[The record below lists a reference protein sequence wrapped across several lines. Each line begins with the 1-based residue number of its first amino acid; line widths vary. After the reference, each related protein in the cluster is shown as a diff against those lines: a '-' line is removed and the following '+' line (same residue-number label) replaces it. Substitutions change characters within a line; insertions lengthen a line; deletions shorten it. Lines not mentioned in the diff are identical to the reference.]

1 MSTTS
6 YNRLGDSDET
16 WTCPQCHTHN
26 SSSKIY
32 SVPIEV
38 DTSTTTAS
46 DSDPNLTHSL
56 HDSSIPTDT
65 EIGMT
70 SSPKHKHNTSPKT
83 GRGKNL
89 RILNINSPGLSS
101 TSDSDPN
108 LTHSLHDSSI
118 PTDTEIG
125 MTSSPKHKHNTSPK
139 TGRGNYLRILNINFQ
154 SARKKGKHLEAL
166 IDSTDPDIIIG
177 TETWLDDEVS
187 SAEVIPNHLGYDV
200 HRRDRPKVP
209 NQKPSKPRKNDRRRR
224 RRRRCG
230 AYGGVFI
237 AAKKELQLCE
247 IEISKNIELIS
258 GALRLQNEKKATV
271 AAFYRPP
278 SHTDEAYTT
287 ATRLE
292 LQQLR
297 RKIKQGILIIGGD
310 FNTPDIDWN
319 TLSIA
324 GNQYP
329 MHVNQTLLDF
339 VADSNME
346 QQVDFP
352 TRQKKTL
359 DLILTTHPSLKTR
372 CKALPSVGNSDHDVV
387 LYDTSLRPFRPKPPK
402 HKILLWKKANVHAIR
417 KDMEEYA
424 QTFDIDTSKPD
435 ALETAWRGFS
445 ERVQKTI
452 NKNVPSKTT
461 QGRYS
466 YPWIDT
472 SLRRAIRRKQRAH
485 TKARKTGKKRDQD
498 RYKRLQQE
506 VKDNIKK
513 ASHHY
518 LDTVVTDD
526 FKTNSKKLWAYFERP
541 PSDFAK
547 ELSASLNYRQKK
559 RLKQGAVPTIV
570 DTSCVDK
577 KTGFAIRP
585 SQPREVNV
593 VEMPAKPGE
602 IRSTRNDGFLK

>member
-1 MSTTS
+1 
-6 YNRLGDSDET
+6 
-16 WTCPQCHTHN
+16 
-26 SSSKIY
+26 
-32 SVPIEV
+32 
-38 DTSTTTAS
+38 
-46 DSDPNLTHSL
+46 
-56 HDSSIPTDT
+56 
-65 EIGMT
+65 MT

-139 TGRGNYLRILNINFQ
+139 TGRGKYLRILNINFQ

-278 SHTDEAYTT
+278 SRTDEAYTT

-292 LQQLR
+292 LATVEE
-297 RKIKQGILIIGGD
+297 K
-310 FNTPDIDWN
+310 
-319 TLSIA
+319 S
-324 GNQYP
+324 
-329 MHVNQTLLDF
+329 
-339 VADSNME
+339 
-346 QQVDFP
+346 
-352 TRQKKTL
+352 
-359 DLILTTHPSLKTR
+359 KTR
-372 CKALPSVGNSDHDVV
+372 HTDH
-387 LYDTSLRPFRPKPPK
+387 
-402 HKILLWKKANVHAIR
+402 
-417 KDMEEYA
+417 
-424 QTFDIDTSKPD
+424 
-435 ALETAWRGFS
+435 
-445 ERVQKTI
+445 
-452 NKNVPSKTT
+452 
-461 QGRYS
+461 
-466 YPWIDT
+466 
-472 SLRRAIRRKQRAH
+472 RR
-485 TKARKTGKKRDQD
+485 
-498 RYKRLQQE
+498 
-506 VKDNIKK
+506 
-513 ASHHY
+513 
-518 LDTVVTDD
+518 
-526 FKTNSKKLWAYFERP
+526 
-541 PSDFAK
+541 
-547 ELSASLNYRQKK
+547 
-559 RLKQGAVPTIV
+559 
-570 DTSCVDK
+570 
-577 KTGFAIRP
+577 
-585 SQPREVNV
+585 
-593 VEMPAKPGE
+593 
-602 IRSTRNDGFLK
+602 